1 MKNTIK
7 IPIILLI
14 LVMSFFIASCEM
26 APTSDI
32 CVSIPPQAYLV
43 KRIAGAETP
52 VTIMIPPGSAPPTYA
67 PTASQIR
74 DLHECK
80 LYVKNGHPDFY
91 FEKMHIDP
99 YLSKHPEVLIVD
111 MAKGQDIVPGDAHIW
126 LSLKI
131 MANAATH
138 IYEQLA
144 QLYPDRKAELK
155 SNLDSLLSD
164 IKILDAELHAQ
175 LGPFQGAQF
184 LSLHPSWGYFSRE
197 YGLEQV
203 SIRHEN
209 KAPSTKEITHLI
221 EHAKET
227 NVHIIFVQKEF
238 SSEQLDVIS
247 REIDAKVIALD
258 PLNESWL
265 NNIKTTGNILAKVFS
280 DQ

>member
-131 MANAATH
+131 MADAATH

-184 LSLHPSWGYFSRE
+184 LSLHPSWGYFAADYNLTMISVE
-197 YGLEQV
+197 SEGKE
-203 SIRHEN
+203 
-209 KAPSTKEITHLI
+209 PSAEDLAKLVDL
-221 EHAKET
+221 AKEKH
-227 NVHIIFVQKEF
+227 V
-238 SSEQLDVIS
+238 
-247 REIDAKVIALD
+247 KVIFIQPQTSKQSAQAVAEEIGGEVVAVD
-258 PLNESWL
+258 PL
-265 NNIKTTGNILAKVFS
+265 AKDYIANMDNVS
-280 DQ
+280 DIFARNLV